1 MMRAALLLPAL
12 ASAAEMETKTI
23 APGVVMP
30 KVSIGT
36 WVSGSTSK
44 KEDPKEIV
52 SNWLS
57 LGFRG
62 IDTALV
68 YFDQKDVAEAISEAG
83 LAREDVFI
91 TSKIPDCSAAAS
103 SVDYDL
109 KKLNTSY
116 IDLLL
121 IHSPIGLPGSCA
133 KTWQVLEDY
142 VAKGQLRSI
151 GVSNFK
157 PAQLQRIMDVATV
170 PIAVNQ
176 IEYNVFSHDEET
188 IGFCDKHNITV
199 EAWSPLN
206 GAHGGQSVFS
216 DDVVLGIA
224 KEHNVSAAQ
233 VALRWILQR
242 GHVLTVLTSNKDH
255 QANDADLFSFSLKDE
270 EMATLTAHQNKT
282 LLV

>member
-1 MMRAALLLPAL
+1 MKLFAMLPGFAA
-12 ASAAEMETKTI
+12 AATMETKTI
-23 APGVVMP
+23 APGVEMP

-62 IDTALV
+62 VDTALV
-68 YFDQKDVAEAISEAG
+68 YFDQKDVAETIAESG
-83 LAREDVFI
+83 VAREDIFI
-91 TSKIPDCSAAAS
+91 TSKIPDCSAVAT

-109 KKLNTSY
+109 KKLNSSY
-116 IDLLL
+116 IDLML
-121 IHSPIGLPGSCA
+121 IHGPIGLPGACPKA
-133 KTWQVLEDY
+133 WKVLEKY
-142 VAKGQLRSI
+142 VADGKLRAI
-151 GVSNFK
+151 GVSNFNAK
-157 PAQLQRIMDVATV
+157 QLQRIVDVATV

-176 IEYNVFSHDEET
+176 IQYNVFSHDEDT
-188 IGFCDKHNITV
+188 IAFCDQHNITV

-242 GHVLTVLTSNKDH
+242 GHVLTVLTSNKEH
-255 QANDADLFSFSLKDE
+255 QANDADLFSFTLKDE
-270 EMATLTAHQNKT
+270 EIATLTAHQKKT